1 MKLEDISTG
10 SAAYINPDDLI
21 HHTALPETKLSLM
34 FDALIKQVGDLFS
47 WVWIVLVGVIISNVV
62 MRYVFHN
69 GLIEFEEIQWHLY
82 SLGWLMGL
90 SYCFVA
96 DEHVRVDLIHD
107 RMSLVTQAWVELLGM
122 LFLLLP
128 FIALVVIYAVPFV
141 IYSWEVSEV
150 SDAPGGLPYRW
161 AIKSALLAGFGL
173 LLIAYISRLSRVLS
187 LLYSRYFKNTQ
198 AKELSYGN

>member
-10 SAAYINPDDLI
+10 SPAYINPDDLI
-21 HHTALPETKLSLM
+21 HHTALPETKISLM
-34 FDALIKQVGDLFS
+34 FDALIKRVGELFS

-122 LFLLLP
+122 LLLLLP

-141 IYSWEVSEV
+141 LYSWEVSEI

-161 AIKSALLAGFGL
+161 VIKSALLAGFAL
-173 LLIAYISRLSRVLS
+173 LLLAFISRFSRVIS
-187 LLYSRYFKNTQ
+187 LLHSRYIKGIKP
-198 AKELSYGN
+198 KELSYGN

>member
-34 FDALIKQVGDLFS
+34 FDALIKQVGELFS

-161 AIKSALLAGFGL
+161 AIKSVLLAGFGL

>member
-10 SAAYINPDDLI
+10 SPAYINPDDLI
-21 HHTALPETKLSLM
+21 HHTALPETKISLM
-34 FDALIKQVGDLFS
+34 FDALIKRVGDLFS
-47 WVWIVLVGVIISNVV
+47 WVWILLVGVIISNVV

-122 LFLLLP
+122 LLLLLP

-141 IYSWEVSEV
+141 LYSWEVSEI

-161 AIKSALLAGFGL
+161 AIKSALLAGFAL
-173 LLIAYISRLSRVLS
+173 LLLAFISRFSRVIS
-187 LLYSRYFKNTQ
+187 LLYSRYVKGIKP
-198 AKELSYGN
+198 KELSYGN

>member
-34 FDALIKQVGDLFS
+34 FDALIKQVGELFS

-62 MRYVFHN
+62 MRYVFNN

-107 RMSLVTQAWVELLGM
+107 RMSLVTQAWVELCGM

-128 FIALVVIYAVPFV
+128 FIVLVVIYAVPFV

-173 LLIAYISRLSRVLS
+173 LLIAYISRLSRVFS

>member
-10 SAAYINPDDLI
+10 SPAYVNPDDLI
-21 HHTALPETKLSLM
+21 HHTTLPETKISLM
-34 FDALIKQVGDLFS
+34 FDALIKHVGDLFS
-47 WVWIVLVGVIISNVV
+47 WVWILLVGVIISNVV

-82 SLGWLMGL
+82 SLGWLVGL

-128 FIALVVIYAVPFV
+128 FIVLVIIYAVPFV
-141 IYSWEVSEV
+141 LYSWEVKEI

-161 AIKSALLAGFGL
+161 AIKAALFAGFALLWLAS
-173 LLIAYISRLSRVLS
+173 ISRFSRIIS
-187 LLYSRYFKNTQ
+187 LLHTRYVKGIKP
-198 AKELSYGN
+198 KELRYGN

>member
-34 FDALIKQVGDLFS
+34 FDALIKQVGELFS

-62 MRYVFHN
+62 MRYVFNN

-107 RMSLVTQAWVELLGM
+107 RMSLVTQAWVELCGM

-128 FIALVVIYAVPFV
+128 FIVLVVIYAVPFV

>member
-10 SAAYINPDDLI
+10 SPAYINPDDLI
-21 HHTALPETKLSLM
+21 HHTALPETKISLM
-34 FDALIKQVGDLFS
+34 FDALIQRVGDLFS
-47 WVWIVLVGVIISNVV
+47 WVWILLVGVIISNVV

-90 SYCFVA
+90 SYCFIA

-122 LFLLLP
+122 LLLLLP

-141 IYSWEVSEV
+141 LYSWEVSEI

-161 AIKSALLAGFGL
+161 AIKSALLAGFAL
-173 LLIAYISRLSRVLS
+173 LLLALISRFSRVIS
-187 LLYSRYFKNTQ
+187 LLYSRYVKGIKP
-198 AKELSYGN
+198 KELSYGN

>member
-10 SAAYINPDDLI
+10 SPAYINPDDLI
-21 HHTALPETKLSLM
+21 HHTALPETKISLM
-34 FDALIKQVGDLFS
+34 FDALIKRVGDLFS

-122 LFLLLP
+122 LLLLLP

-141 IYSWEVSEV
+141 LYSWEVSEI

-161 AIKSALLAGFGL
+161 AIKSALLAGFAL
-173 LLIAYISRLSRVLS
+173 LLLAFISRFSRVIS
-187 LLYSRYFKNTQ
+187 LLYSRYVKGIKP
-198 AKELSYGN
+198 KELSYGN